1 LGTTKRAVR
10 EQTPIFSGKWNTLSD
25 TLVNDIGADLC
36 ESVNI
41 GFPGSKISPLDGIVK
56 EAMGTISIILVIFS
70 GINPSL
76 GCDGMSPSGRVLITK
91 TVHIVSKFSES
102 RGCRSPGQT
111 GTYNNDPVLSLV
123 CRVNQFGRE
132 TMVIPLFG
140 KGSLRYFGI
149 EIHSNVL
156 GLIP

>member
-1 LGTTKRAVR
+1 
-10 EQTPIFSGKWNTLSD
+10 
-25 TLVNDIGADLC
+25 
-36 ESVNI
+36 
-41 GFPGSKISPLDGIVK
+41 
-56 EAMGTISIILVIFS
+56 
-70 GINPSL
+70 
-76 GCDGMSPSGRVLITK
+76 MSPSGRVLITK

-132 TMVIPLFG
+132 TMVVPLFG

-156 GLIP
+156 GLIPYRMANGSENKDGSKNEIRSNF